1 MWQQGGE
8 LDSQKNRN
16 VSILQ
21 ELWKYRLI
29 FCLEIK
35 LFLLVVPS
43 GVFQALYQAVVSL
56 RRMSVL
62 VASASYLLLLL
73 YKHWEA
79 IWACGYSLS
88 PSCFVLL
95 KGKTSHA
102 VRFQRGE
109 GPSSELLQPPPSP
122 VPFRSEV
129 FRAKIS
135 TYVHEV
141 ILSGGLGCE
150 LLWNSWRCCC
160 EVVWVPLYGSSGDKD
175 AGLLCWLV

>member
-1 MWQQGGE
+1 M
-8 LDSQKNRN
+8 
-16 VSILQ
+16 LQ
-21 ELWKYRLI
+21 EHWKYGLI
-29 FCLEIK
+29 SCLGIK
-35 LFLLVVPS
+35 LFLLVMPS

-62 VASASYLLLLL
+62 VASASSLLPLL

-102 VRFQRGE
+102 
-109 GPSSELLQPPPSP
+109 GPSAELLQPPPSP

-129 FRAKIS
+129 FRVKIS
-135 TYVHEV
+135 MYVHEV
-141 ILSGGLGCE
+141 ILSQGCE
-150 LLWNSWRCCC
+150 LLWSSWRCCC
-160 EVVWVPLYGSSGDKD
+160 EVV
-175 AGLLCWLV
+175 LCTPVWQQWWQGCWSAVLVV